1 MKEDVKFED
10 WDWKK
15 NDAEF
20 YEVFH
25 RNPLS
30 KDEKS
35 RRQVKWNRY

>member
-20 YEVFH
+20 YEVF
-25 RNPLS
+25 
-30 KDEKS
+30 
-35 RRQVKWNRY
+35 NRIHGYMV